1 MHGLAIVEGIAVT
14 GTSGDGIW
22 QYRVAAGVWT
32 ALGTVSNSTALLLAD
47 TASLRFLP
55 RLALNNGQTA
65 TLSFRAWDRTSGSA
79 AARGDA
85 GSGGGTTAFSTA
97 VETATLAVTDIND
110 APALEPTAPL
120 TAPETTAGT
129 ADPPGFSV
137 VSVLL
142 SGTATDGISD
152 PDTGAVKGIA
162 VTAFGTLRD
171 GRWQFRLAGDSVWRE
186 APVATAAAALLL
198 PPDAE
203 LRFLPPPGL
212 AADRPLT
219 VNFRA
224 WDRTTGTAGSTATST
239 PNGGTTAFSATAYS
253 FTLLVRAG
261 GEVGDNWWYPAFSW
275 EPILASG
282 AAAPYGWYHVQV
294 FAAENLAEPYFE
306 ANVHGTTMT
315 AAEYFLAAF
324 DGFPEGRWL
333 WRYRAWDPATD
344 TYGAFIPATLTGSP
358 DPAYELNLDY
368 GPATVPAGLSVANT
382 APGIHLLSFVVGNA
396 RAYEVRVVRASD
408 GDLRT
413 WRHAFIPGE
422 DAAKQQG
429 LPASFGQDNPPMDPP
444 EIPRD
449 TLATLAVN
457 LPEPGLYR
465 LYVRGYNPT
474 DERDGLP
481 AFTEFPVTLTVAT
494 PQPAYAPPAATGMIP
509 GGSDLIAI
517 PGGAA
522 VMAHRLQ
529 WDPMPGAQR
538 FVLYL
543 AAANASPLFNY
554 EDVGSA
560 TRIDVAL
567 PPGSYTWQVVG
578 LNDEGA
584 RPPYGTWSAAQH
596 FEVVRALERPS
607 MITRV
612 ERLSATRIR
621 VTWAAR
627 GAVPELV
634 EVRHFYSGQHGWTS
648 HAPQALMDVDLA
660 ACTGVIEIADLARS
674 GTHHVLLRGYVHSA
688 AGTYLP
694 GQPRI
699 FTVPRLGTDTRRS
712 GARPPRR

>member
-1 MHGLAIVEGIAVT
+1 
-14 GTSGDGIW
+14 
-22 QYRVAAGVWT
+22 
-32 ALGTVSNSTALLLAD
+32 
-47 TASLRFLP
+47 
-55 RLALNNGQTA
+55 
-65 TLSFRAWDRTSGSA
+65 
-79 AARGDA
+79 
-85 GSGGGTTAFSTA
+85 
-97 VETATLAVTDIND
+97 
-110 APALEPTAPL
+110 
-120 TAPETTAGT
+120 
-129 ADPPGFSV
+129 
-137 VSVLL
+137 
-142 SGTATDGISD
+142 
-152 PDTGAVKGIA
+152 
-162 VTAFGTLRD
+162 
-171 GRWQFRLAGDSVWRE
+171 
-186 APVATAAAALLL
+186 
-198 PPDAE
+198 
-203 LRFLPPPGL
+203 
-212 AADRPLT
+212 
-219 VNFRA
+219 
-224 WDRTTGTAGSTATST
+224 
-239 PNGGTTAFSATAYS
+239 
-253 FTLLVRAG
+253 
-261 GEVGDNWWYPAFSW
+261 
-275 EPILASG
+275 
-282 AAAPYGWYHVQV
+282 
-294 FAAENLAEPYFE
+294 
-306 ANVHGTTMT
+306 
-315 AAEYFLAAF
+315 
-324 DGFPEGRWL
+324 
-333 WRYRAWDPATD
+333 
-344 TYGAFIPATLTGSP
+344 
-358 DPAYELNLDY
+358 
-368 GPATVPAGLSVANT
+368 
-382 APGIHLLSFVVGNA
+382 
-396 RAYEVRVVRASD
+396 
-408 GDLRT
+408 
-413 WRHAFIPGE
+413 
-422 DAAKQQG
+422 
-429 LPASFGQDNPPMDPP
+429 MDPP

-457 LPEPGLYR
+457 LPEPGLYH